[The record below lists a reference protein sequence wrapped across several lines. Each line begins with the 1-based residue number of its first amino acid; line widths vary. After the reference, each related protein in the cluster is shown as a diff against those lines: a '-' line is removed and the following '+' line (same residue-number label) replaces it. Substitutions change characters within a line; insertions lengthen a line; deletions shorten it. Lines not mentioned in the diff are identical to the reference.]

1 MRKMMHPVQDQAE
14 VSIDFP
20 DRFYMGSFGRDSKFE
35 ARAENDGLFIK
46 LVRGGGDS
54 RKVQLHIHHHLMAD
68 ILAAWADSLASEPPM
83 DEDHL
88 ETLLDALSRVEKAL
102 H

>member
-1 MRKMMHPVQDQAE
+1 MHPVQDQAE

-54 RKVQLHIHHHLMAD
+54 RKVQLHIHHHLLAD
-68 ILAAWADSLASEPPM
+68 ILEAWADSLAAEPPM
-83 DEDHL
+83 DEDHR
-88 ETLLDALSRVEKAL
+88 ETLLDALSKVEKAL